1 METME
6 QREEQLSRVCEKY
19 DDPGRWAAGVLCT
32 TVIMII
38 SRVEYRG
45 LYKTYP
51 PPQHFTHIFH
61 EGKHTDIKSLLIFFI
76 LPTVQGR
83 IT

>member
-19 DDPGRWAAGVLCT
+19 DDPGRWAAGVLGA

-38 SRVEYRG
+38 
-45 LYKTYP
+45 
-51 PPQHFTHIFH
+51 
-61 EGKHTDIKSLLIFFI
+61 
-76 LPTVQGR
+76 
-83 IT
+83 